1 MGLLDEAIREHLE
14 LKRLRGADP
23 GEIARLEREALGP
36 IRRPEPAA
44 EAPAGE
50 LEGLRG
56 YEDEPYDE
64 PAHPSGHALD
74 EPAGAEA
81 YSDTLHESLEGGAS
95 RWRPE
100 VREHGAEPG
109 EDLPSATPRATEDR
123 SIALG
128 TYGQETAEFDV
139 ESIVREDRRPAGT
152 PPVEEGSSGVEAQ
165 TQFHPPPEG
174 GETHVHD
181 EPAAQSEASSQGHA
195 PPPPQTVGPLE
206 AAEAAGGPAAP
217 PDEPEPYAPPAHEH
231 EPADIEPEAPHEAAV
246 NGGEHSAHG
255 AEHPAHAAPEEGED
269 VLEETPDFLQE
280 TPEHERLWFEQRP
293 PRDFDFDK

>member
-36 IRRPEPAA
+36 VRRPEPAA

-64 PAHPSGHALD
+64 PAHPPGQALD

-81 YSDTLHESLEGGAS
+81 YSDSPFESLEGGAP

-100 VREHGAEPG
+100 VREHGGEPG
-109 EDLPSATPRATEDR
+109 EEQLPPATRRPDDR
-123 SIALG
+123 SIAPG

-139 ESIVREDRRPAGT
+139 ESVVREDRRPAGA
-152 PPVEEGSSGVEAQ
+152 PPVEEGTSGMEAQ

-174 GETHVHD
+174 GETRLHD
-181 EPAAQSEASSQGHA
+181 EPAAESEASSQGHA

-206 AAEAAGGPAAP
+206 AAEAATGSAAP
-217 PDEPEPYAPPAHEH
+217 PDEPEPYAPYAHELEPVDIEPGAPH
-231 EPADIEPEAPHEAAV
+231 EPAA
-246 NGGEHSAHG
+246 NGGEHPAHG
-255 AEHPAHAAPEEGED
+255 AEHPAHAQPEEGED

>member
-36 IRRPEPAA
+36 VRRPEPAA
-44 EAPAGE
+44 EAPSDE

-56 YEDEPYDE
+56 YEHEPYDE

-81 YSDTLHESLEGGAS
+81 YFDSAHETLEGGAT
-95 RWRPE
+95 RWRSE
-100 VREHGAEPG
+100 GREHGAEPG
-109 EDLPSATPRATEDR
+109 EDLPPATRRAPDDH
-123 SIALG
+123 SIAPS
-128 TYGQETAEFDV
+128 TYGQETAEFDI
-139 ESIVREDRRPAGT
+139 ESIVREDRRPAGAT
-152 PPVEEGSSGVEAQ
+152 PVEESSSRAEAQ
-165 TQFHPPPEG
+165 TQFHPPPES
-174 GETHVHD
+174 GETHLHD
-181 EPAAQSEASSQGHA
+181 EPAAQSETSSEGHA

-206 AAEAAGGPAAP
+206 AAEAATGHAAP
-217 PDEPEPYAPPAHEH
+217 PDEPEPHASPAHEL
-231 EPADIEPEAPHEAAV
+231 EPADIEPGATHEVAA
-246 NGGEHSAHG
+246 NGGEHPAHG
-255 AEHPAHAAPEEGED
+255 AEHPAQAQPEEGED